1 MSKPPLKTIDVS
13 FDKETSMIK
22 PKELIEWLGA
32 ESLTLTDRRRFNL
45 MLINAWPHIAEDT
58 THEIPKAA
66 LRGSH
71 KDNEWVDETVNRLMD
86 LKPRVEVSHKGRRFL
101 QIFHILELTETEID
115 DENQWRGILRYSFS
129 RPFRNVMKNSTQY
142 AQLKKEVIYKLPS
155 KYALALYEIVAKRIN
170 LNKTS
175 EVVDLKTF
183 RQWLGVE
190 EGKLAK
196 WIHFRQKAIDPAVR
210 AVNALAEFECAAE
223 PVKRGQKVVGVMLT
237 WKKKSVAAKVATLR
251 EHGVSK
257 VGREARI
264 AGTVEHIAAASPALA
279 KYGLTTADLE
289 RLRGEFGALDYEGKL
304 QGMFAAFIQSQ
315 GQDPESLPNYAL
327 RFGGWLRGKHS
338 PLKKKE
344 A

>member
-1 MSKPPLKTIDVS
+1 MKKSLKTIDVS

-45 MLINAWPHIAEDT
+45 MLLNAWPDIAEDKI
-58 THEIPKAA
+58 HEIPKAS

-86 LKPRVEVSHKGRRFL
+86 IKPRVEIEHKGRRFL
-101 QIFHILELTETEID
+101 QLFHILELTETEID

-142 AQLKKEVIYKLPS
+142 AQLKKEVIYQMPS
-155 KYALALYEIVAKRIN
+155 KYALALYEIVAKRVN

-175 EVVDLKTF
+175 EIVDVQTF
-183 RQWLGVE
+183 RAWLGVGDGRLE
-190 EGKLAK
+190 KFYNFNA
-196 WIHFRQKAIDPAVR
+196 KAIKPALA
-210 AVNALAEFECAAE
+210 AVNALAVEFECDVE
-223 PVKRGQKVVGVMLT
+223 PVKRGQKVVGVQLS
-237 WKKKSVAAKVATLR
+237 WKKKDVAAKAATLK
-251 EHGVSK
+251 EVSGSK
-257 VGREARI
+257 VGRAARI
-264 AGTVEHIAAASPALA
+264 SRTVEHIAAPARALA

-289 RLRGEFGALDYEGKL
+289 KLREEFGALDFEGTL
-304 QGMFAAFIQSQ
+304 REHFAGFIRSQS
-315 GQDPESLPNYAL
+315 QDPESIPNYAL

-338 PLKKKE
+338 PLK
-344 A
+344 